1 MGLLGKMQLFAK
13 DTLKT
18 EKVVLGT
25 TIIEPAVYNAESY
38 ELEKKAVVEEDYVFV
53 RQMTGHE
60 KNVWEMSQLKQSG
73 AGKNAQYNVSLE
85 EYKAKL
91 AVCCVCDENG
101 VLLFDPEDY
110 KKLSMN
116 ISAAKLEKIV
126 DVAQKLNTITEEDR
140 EVITKNS

>member
-1 MGLLGKMQLFAK
+1 MAQLSKMQLFAK

-18 EKVVLGT
+18 EKVILETRVINPVMVVGGKKL
-25 TIIEPAVYNAESY
+25 PAET
-38 ELEKKAVVEEDYVFV
+38 EEDYVFV

-60 KNVWEMSQLKQSG
+60 KNIWEMSQLKQSG
-73 AGKNAQYNVSLE
+73 AGKTTQYNVTLD

-91 AVCCVCDENG
+91 AVCCVCDEKG
-101 VLLFDPEDY
+101 ELLFEQEDY
-110 KKLSMN
+110 KKLSNN

-126 DVAQKLNTITEEDR
+126 DVAQRLNTITEEDR

>member
-1 MGLLGKMQLFAK
+1 MAQLSKMQLFAK

-25 TIIEPAVYNAESY
+25 TMVTPVNGGKSTT
-38 ELEKKAVVEEDYVFV
+38 EEDYVFV

-60 KNVWEMSQLKQSG
+60 KNIWEMSQLKQSG
-73 AGKNAQYNVSLE
+73 AGKNTQYNVTLD

-91 AVCCVCDENG
+91 AVCCVCDEKG
-101 VLLFDPEDY
+101 ELLFEQEDY
-110 KKLSMN
+110 KKLSNN

-126 DVAQKLNTITEEDR
+126 DVAQRLNTITEEDR
-140 EVITKNS
+140 EVLTKNS